1 MLKKDPSYDPAKMSH
16 SEYTQLFQQSM
27 REWDGLFNSNN
38 PDLRQFRLLGKK
50 MISWHSVNDEAV
62 SVNAM
67 RQYYEKVLVLDKG
80 SNVTTQDYHRYFEA
94 AGAMHCS
101 APPGIPY
108 PLNALKT
115 LQSWVEEG
123 VSPEELPAVPL
134 GDMKSNKQIRS
145 ICVYP
150 KRAVLKE
157 SGFICEQPIEKA
169 QDIEGYFK
177 DEL

>member
-80 SNVTTQDYHRYFEA
+80 SNVTTQDYYRYFEA